1 MNIVLIIAWVLA
13 LISAIVVPPDS
24 AYLSYIDFHT
34 LGLLFCLMAVMA
46 GANRLG
52 VFRQAAD
59 RLLTKVKNSH
69 QLELILVFYVL
80 YPVC

>member
-13 LISAIVVPPDS
+13 VISAVVVPPDR

-34 LGLLFCLMAVMA
+34 MGLLFCLMAVMA

-52 VFRQAAD
+52 VFR
-59 RLLTKVKNSH
+59 
-69 QLELILVFYVL
+69 
-80 YPVC
+80 